1 MKKDLL
7 LFAAFIF
14 GVATT
19 AGAAKNKAGER
30 IDTLKARQL
39 AGGPGYFDTCK
50 QESTFGFHQ
59 CQQKRYSS
67 CQLWQGHSL
76 PVGTHSFYHSYL
88 GCR

>member
-19 AGAAKNKAGER
+19 AGAAKKKQSRRTHRHSEGKTA
-30 IDTLKARQL
+30 

-50 QESTFGFHQ
+50 QESAFGFHQ
-59 CQQKRYSS
+59 CQ
-67 CQLWQGHSL
+67 
-76 PVGTHSFYHSYL
+76 
-88 GCR
+88 

>member
-39 AGGPGYFDTCK
+39 
-50 QESTFGFHQ
+50 QEGLT
-59 CQQKRYSS
+59 RYI
-67 CQLWQGHSL
+67 
-76 PVGTHSFYHSYL
+76 
-88 GCR
+88 

>member
-39 AGGPGYFDTCK
+39 QEVQVIGSPDKPGGIK
-50 QESTFGFHQ
+50 HIA
-59 CQQKRYSS
+59 
-67 CQLWQGHSL
+67 L
-76 PVGTHSFYHSYL
+76 
-88 GCR
+88 

>member
-1 MKKDLL
+1 MKKICCFCSLHLRRSDYSRCCKKQSRRTHRHSE
-7 LFAAFIF
+7 
-14 GVATT
+14 GKT
-19 AGAAKNKAGER
+19 A
-30 IDTLKARQL
+30 

-59 CQQKRYSS
+59 CQQKRYSG